1 MGLRENI
8 LTGPI
13 SQLALREAIV
23 VDPTTPICEAVVLM
37 RSKRLGCVI
46 VADEDRIPVGVFT
59 ERELVKLL
67 ARDASTLDEPVASH
81 LAPSWAIVK
90 QSDSIAKALEAMQKN
105 RMRFVCVTNDEGQAM
120 ALTGQKGLMEYI
132 AEHFPQA
139 VLTQTP
145 GTKTFTE
152 REGA

>member
-1 MGLRENI
+1 MGLRDNL
-8 LTGPI
+8 LTDSI
-13 SQLALREAIV
+13 SQLALREAIIL
-23 VDPTTPICEAVVLM
+23 DPKTPIRDAVVLM

-46 VADEDRIPVGVFT
+46 VAEEGRIPVGVFT
-59 ERELVKLL
+59 ERALMKLL
-67 ARDASTLDEPVASH
+67 AHDASALDELVGSH
-81 LAPSWAIVK
+81 LAPTWAIVK
-90 QSDSIAKALEAMQKN
+90 QSDSIAKALEAMQRN
-105 RMRFVCVTNDEGQAM
+105 RMRFVCVTNDEGQAV

-132 AEHFPQA
+132 ADHFPQA